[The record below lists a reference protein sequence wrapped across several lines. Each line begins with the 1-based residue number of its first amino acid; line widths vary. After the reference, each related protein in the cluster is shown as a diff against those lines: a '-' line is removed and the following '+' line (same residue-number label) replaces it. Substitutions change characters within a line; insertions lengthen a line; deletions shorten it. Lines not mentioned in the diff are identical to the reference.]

1 MKEPPFGLLAMLG
14 TTEFF
19 LILIVLAVAVA
30 SVALG
35 IGLLVWAVTRL
46 TKSSRPP
53 IPPSPPGGGLS
64 APIPSPMDPP
74 PVGQPCPRC
83 KTLMTPGALHGV
95 CPKCALAAGFAT
107 QPVSDSPDPR
117 SGPRTPAPNPID
129 LAPHFPNLEILS
141 LIGHG
146 GMGWVYQARQPNL
159 DRKVALKILPPG
171 TGVDP
176 AFAERF
182 RREARALARLS
193 HPNIVALHDFGQA
206 GPYFYLVMEY
216 VDGTNLRDRLRTRR
230 LTPEEAF
237 AIVPEIC
244 AALQFAHDAG
254 VVHRD
259 VKPENILL
267 DARGRV
273 KLADFGIAKMA
284 RGGGD
289 ITLTG
294 PRDAM
299 GTPHYMAPEQL
310 ESPDSV
316 DHRADIYA
324 LGVVFYEMLTGGLP
338 LGRFEPP
345 SRGLHMDVRMDE
357 VVLRSL
363 ERDPDRRYQSA
374 TAVKSDVER
383 IHSETGPVPSST
395 PS

>member
-1 MKEPPFGLLAMLG
+1 MKELPFGLIAMLG
-14 TTEFF
+14 TTEIL
-19 LILIVLAVAVA
+19 LILIVLAVTVA

-46 TKSSRPP
+46 SKSSQSPLAPP
-53 IPPSPPGGGLS
+53 PPGGGT
-64 APIPSPMDPP
+64 SPRTPPPLNSP

-83 KTLMTPGALHGV
+83 GTLIRSGALHGV

-107 QPVSDSPDPR
+107 QSVSDSPEERGAPQ
-117 SGPRTPAPNPID
+117 TPAPHPID
-129 LAPHFPNLEILS
+129 LAPHFPQLEILN
-141 LIGHG
+141 LIGRG
-146 GMGWVYQARQPNL
+146 GMGWVYQALQPNL
-159 DRKVALKILPPG
+159 DRKVALKILPPETAG
-171 TGVDP
+171 DP

-193 HPNIVALHDFGQA
+193 HPNIVALYEFGQA

-216 VDGTNLRDRLRTRR
+216 VDGTNLRERLRSRR

-244 AALQFAHDAG
+244 AALQFAHEAG

-284 RGGGD
+284 PGAAD

-310 ESPDSV
+310 ESPDTV

-345 SRGLHMDVRMDE
+345 SRGLHMDARMDE

-363 ERDPDRRYQSA
+363 ERDPDRRYQTA

-383 IHSETGPVPSST
+383 ITSDQRPPPVS
-395 PS
+395 

>member
-1 MKEPPFGLLAMLG
+1 MKELPFGLMAMLG
-14 TTEFF
+14 TAEVVI
-19 LILIVLAVAVA
+19 ILIVLAVMVA
-30 SVALG
+30 ATALA
-35 IGLLVWAVTRL
+35 IGLVIWAVNRL
-46 TKSSRPP
+46 SKPSQPP
-53 IPPSPPGGGLS
+53 PPPSPPGEG
-64 APIPSPMDPP
+64 PSPRTPPPLNSP
-74 PVGQPCPRC
+74 PVGRPCPRC
-83 KTLMTPGALHGV
+83 GTLMTSGALGGV

-107 QPVSDSPDPR
+107 QPCSDSTEER

-129 LAPHFPNLEILS
+129 LAPHFPQLEILG

-159 DRKVALKILPPG
+159 DRKVALKILPPEVG
-171 TGVDP
+171 ADP

-182 RREARALARLS
+182 RREARALARLA
-193 HPNIVALHDFGQA
+193 HPNIVALYEFGQA
-206 GPYFYLVMEY
+206 GPYFYLVLEY
-216 VDGTNLRDRLRTRR
+216 VDGTNLRERLRTGR
-230 LTPEEAF
+230 LTPEAAF

-267 DARGRV
+267 DTKGRV

-284 RGGGD
+284 PGGGD
-289 ITLTG
+289 VTLTG
-294 PRDAM
+294 PRDTM

-310 ESPDSV
+310 ESPDTV

-345 SRGLHMDVRMDE
+345 SRGQPMDVRMDE

-363 ERDPDRRYQSA
+363 ERDPDRRYQTA

-383 IHSETGPVPSST
+383 ITSEKGPSPAS
-395 PS
+395 